1 MPDHSLPPAPLTT
14 ASRRAEVASMLSHRV
29 VFPIHPTFVVEL
41 LDALNGAVLR
51 TAGLTDPAAL
61 SVLAAMWRER

>member
-1 MPDHSLPPAPLTT
+1 
-14 ASRRAEVASMLSHRV
+14 MLSHRV